1 VEHIAK
7 ALESVLGSGE
17 LGDALSGYR
26 ALELW
31 PEVVGPTI
39 ASHTTPLRC
48 SEGRLVVEVENSV
61 WMHGLSFHRH
71 EIQRKLNAR
80 LGREAVTRITLVQA
94 GGRRTSK
101 RGHA

>member
-1 VEHIAK
+1 VQHIAK

-17 LGDALSGYR
+17 LGDALAGYR
-26 ALELW
+26 AMELW
-31 PEVVGPTI
+31 ADVVGPTI
-39 ASHTTPLRC
+39 ASHTKPLRC

-71 EIQRKLNAR
+71 EILKKLNVR
-80 LGREAVTRITLVQA
+80 LGREAVTTITLVQA

-101 RGHA
+101 RGHE